1 MKVKILGW
9 RNEEL
14 SIVNRLEK
22 GFEELGHEVAVFNDK
37 PDLLI
42 AINPDVYD
50 EAIKRALGD
59 LDKGFRGMAQFPSID
74 KEPKQQKPALPFN
87 PIRRI

>member
-1 MKVKILGW
+1 MAD
-9 RNEEL
+9 N
-14 SIVNRLEK
+14 NHPLEK
-22 GFEELGHEVAVFNDK
+22 AY
-37 PDLLI
+37 I
-42 AINPDVYD
+42 VYD

-59 LDKGFRGMAQFPSID
+59 LDKGFRGMAQFPGID

>member
-1 MKVKILGW
+1 MAD
-9 RNEEL
+9 N
-14 SIVNRLEK
+14 NHPLEK
-22 GFEELGHEVAVFNDK
+22 AYIG
-37 PDLLI
+37 
-42 AINPDVYD
+42 YD

-59 LDKGFRGMAQFPSID
+59 LDKGFRGMAQFPGID